1 MDGGPICTMH
11 TEPGHWISNLH
22 NLLLAS
28 GQMILFSV
36 SLHKSSP
43 RSNLT
48 LARLMVGTRMDHH
61 PSIQESSLREG
72 HPLLPRTAF
81 ITSMYIWTRTGHVS
95 VQPHTKPYVVVEINE
110 EIEDILLVAFNNA
123 LTITRMANGLFSE
136 T

>member
-1 MDGGPICTMH
+1 
-11 TEPGHWISNLH
+11 
-22 NLLLAS
+22 
-28 GQMILFSV
+28 
-36 SLHKSSP
+36 
-43 RSNLT
+43 
-48 LARLMVGTRMDHH
+48 MDHH
-61 PSIQESSLREG
+61 PSIQEHSLREG